1 MEFQRLSVKDHS
13 KMRIGIIVSDFN
25 EIITSRLLEGARH
38 ALLEAG
44 IRSENIDIK
53 RVAGAYEI
61 PQAALRMA
69 ETGTWYALV
78 ALGCVIRGETSHYEI
93 VANESTRGITAA
105 AMSTGIPISLG
116 ILTTENTEQALDRS
130 GGIHGNKGADASL
143 AAVKMAIL
151 FQEIDIE

>member
-1 MEFQRLSVKDHS
+1 M
-13 KMRIGIIVSDFN
+13 
-25 EIITSRLLEGARH
+25 
-38 ALLEAG
+38 
-44 IRSENIDIK
+44 
-53 RVAGAYEI
+53 
-61 PQAALRMA
+61 
-69 ETGTWYALV
+69 V

-93 VANESTRGITAA
+93 VANESSRGITEA

>member
-1 MEFQRLSVKDHS
+1 MEFQRLSAKDHS
-13 KMRIGIIVSDFN
+13 KMRIGIIVSEFN
-25 EIITSRLLEGARH
+25 EIITSRLLKGAKD

-44 IRSENIDIK
+44 IRSENIDLKI
-53 RVAGAYEI
+53 VPGAYEI

-69 ETGTWYALV
+69 ETGTWDALV

-93 VANESTRGITAA
+93 VANESSRGITEA
-105 AMSTGIPISLG
+105 AMSTGVPISLG

-130 GGIHGNKGADASL
+130 GGIHGNKGAEASL

-151 FQEIDIE
+151 FQEIDME